1 MKIAVVGC
9 GAMGSVY
16 AALLG
21 DSGNEVWALS
31 RRLDHVEAIERNGL
45 RLQGPSGDRTVRIRA
60 TTDSTQ
66 VGLCDL
72 VIIATKVRDVK
83 AGAELAKPL
92 IGEGTAVLTIQNGI
106 GGPDA
111 AAAVLGFDRILVGVA
126 SGFGASLRGPGHA
139 QHTGWEVMRLG
150 ELNGPVTPRLEAI
163 ANVWRAAGFNVECF
177 DNIDQLIWE
186 KLICNAAFSGPCT
199 IAEHTIGELIAD
211 PDMWHLAAGCATEAF
226 RVARARGIDLDFDD
240 PVGYVRAFGLR
251 HAEARPSMLLDHL
264 AGRASEIDA
273 LNGAIPPAAAAV
285 NLTAPFNEAVSSV
298 VRAKERRRGMRD
310 R

>member
-21 DSGNEVWALS
+21 DSGNEVWAID
-31 RRLDHVEAIERNGL
+31 RGIEHIKAIKQTGL
-45 RLQGPSGDRTVRIRA
+45 RVEGPSGDRTVRIHA

-66 VGLCDL
+66 VGSCDL
-72 VIIATKVRDVK
+72 VIIATIVRD
-83 AGAELAKPL
+83 ATGGAELAKPL
-92 IGEGTAVLTIQNGI
+92 IGAGTAVLSIQNGI

-111 AAAVLGFDRILVGVA
+111 AAAVLGLDRILVGVA
-126 SGFGASLRGPGHA
+126 SGFGASLRGPGHV

-150 ELNGPVTPRLEAI
+150 ELTGPVTPRLEAI
-163 ANVWRAAGFNVECF
+163 ANVWRAAGFNVKCF

-186 KLICNAAFSGPCT
+186 KLICNVAFSGPCT
-199 IAEHTIGELIAD
+199 IAEQTIGDLIAD

-226 RVARARGIDLDFDD
+226 LVARARGIDLDFND
-240 PVGYVRAFGLR
+240 PVEYVRAFGLR

-273 LNGAIPPAAAAV
+273 LNGAIPAAAAAV
-285 NLTAPFNEAVSSV
+285 SLRAPLNDAVSRV
-298 VRAKERRRGMRD
+298 VRAKERRCGMRI